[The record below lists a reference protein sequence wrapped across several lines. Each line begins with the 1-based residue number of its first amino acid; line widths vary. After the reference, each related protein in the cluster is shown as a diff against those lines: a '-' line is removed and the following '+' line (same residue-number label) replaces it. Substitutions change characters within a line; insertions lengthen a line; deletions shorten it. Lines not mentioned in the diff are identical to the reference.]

1 MRGSGFVRIYIMPK
15 NLRQK
20 AIGVFD
26 SGFGGLNI
34 MRGLVKALPEY
45 DFIYLG
51 DTARIP
57 YGTRS
62 PEVVYEFTKQA
73 VDFLFAKNCE
83 LIIFACNTASSDAL
97 RRIQKEYLPKYYS
110 GKKVLGVIIPTVEV
124 ASSQTKNKN
133 LGVIATEGTVLSGAF
148 SREILKIDSEIK
160 VWQNACP
167 LLVPAIEE
175 GEQDSV
181 IMDILLKKYL
191 KPLMAKKIDTL
202 ILGCTHYGILKNKI
216 KKIVSDKVLVISEAE
231 IVASKLKDY
240 LRRHT
245 EIEKK
250 LSKKS
255 KRIFY
260 STDLTDK
267 FQLLGTKFFGKKI
280 TVQKAKLI

>member
-1 MRGSGFVRIYIMPK
+1 MLK
-15 NLRQK
+15 NKRQK

-34 MRGLVKALPEY
+34 MQSLVKVLPKY
-45 DFIYLG
+45 DFVYLG

-73 VDFLFAKNCE
+73 VDFLFAKKCE

-97 RRIQKEYLPKYYS
+97 RHIQREYLPKYYPS
-110 GKKVLGVIIPTVEV
+110 KKVLGVIIPTVEV
-124 ASSQTKNKN
+124 ANSKTKNKKI
-133 LGVIATEGTVLSGAF
+133 GVIATEGTVLSGAF
-148 SREILKIDSEIK
+148 SREILKINPQVK

-167 LLVPAIEE
+167 LLVSVIEA

-181 IMDILLKKYL
+181 IMEILLKKYL
-191 KPLMAKKIDTL
+191 KPLIAKKIDTL

-216 KKIVSDKVLVISEAE
+216 KKIIGNKIHIISEAE

-240 LRRHT
+240 LKRHS
-245 EIEKK
+245 EIESK

-255 KRIFY
+255 VNTFY

>member
-1 MRGSGFVRIYIMPK
+1 MPK
-15 NLRQK
+15 NQRQK

-26 SGFGGLNI
+26 SGFGGLTI
-34 MRGLVKALPEY
+34 MRSLVKALPKY
-45 DFIYLG
+45 DFVYLG

-62 PEVVYEFTKQA
+62 KEVVYEFTKQA
-73 VDFLFAKNCE
+73 VDFLFVKKCE

-97 RRIQKEYLPKYYS
+97 RRIQREYLPKYYPK
-110 GKKVLGVIIPTVEV
+110 KKVLGVIIPAVEV
-124 ASSQTKNKN
+124 ASGKTKNKK
-133 LGVIATEGTVLSGAF
+133 LGVIATEGTVLSQAF
-148 SREILKIDSEIK
+148 SREILKINPKIK
-160 VWQNACP
+160 IWQNACP
-167 LLVPAIEE
+167 LLVPVIEA

-181 IMDILLKKYL
+181 ITEILLKKYL
-191 KPLMAKKIDTL
+191 QPLIAKKIDTL

-216 KKIVSDKVLVISEAE
+216 KKIIGNKVTIISEAE

-240 LRRHT
+240 LSRHT

-255 KRIFY
+255 KHIFY

-267 FQLLGTKFFGKKI
+267 FQTLGTKFFGKKV

>member
-1 MRGSGFVRIYIMPK
+1 MLKSK
-15 NLRQK
+15 RQK
-20 AIGVFD
+20 SIGIFD

-34 MRGLVKALPEY
+34 MRSLVKTLPDY

-62 PEVVYEFTKQA
+62 PEIVYGFTKQA
-73 VDFLFAKNCE
+73 VDFLFAKKCE

-97 RRIQKEYLPKYYS
+97 HRIQTEYLPKYYPN
-110 GKKVLGVIIPTVEV
+110 KKVLGVIIPTVEV
-124 ASSQTKNKN
+124 ASSKTKNKN
-133 LGVIATEGTVLSGAF
+133 LGVIATEGTVLSQAF
-148 SREILKIDSEIK
+148 SREILKINPKIK
-160 VWQNACP
+160 IWQNACP
-167 LLVPAIEE
+167 LLVPIIEA

-181 IMDILLKKYL
+181 IIEILLKKYL
-191 KPLMAKKIDTL
+191 QPLLTKKIDTL

-216 KKIVSDKVLVISEAE
+216 KKIVGNKVLVISEAE

-245 EIEKK
+245 EIEEK
-250 LSKKS
+250 LNKKS
-255 KRIFY
+255 KHIFY

-267 FQLLGTKFFGKKI
+267 FQALGTKFFGKKI
-280 TVQKAKLI
+280 TVQKAKLD

>member
-1 MRGSGFVRIYIMPK
+1 MLK
-15 NLRQK
+15 NKRQK

-34 MRGLVKALPEY
+34 MQSLVKVLPKY
-45 DFIYLG
+45 DFVYLG

-73 VDFLFAKNCE
+73 VDFLFAKKCE

-97 RRIQKEYLPKYYS
+97 RHIQREYLPKYYPS
-110 GKKVLGVIIPTVEV
+110 KKVLGVIIPTVEV
-124 ASSQTKNKN
+124 ANSKTKNKKI
-133 LGVIATEGTVLSGAF
+133 GVIATEGTVLSGAF
-148 SREILKIDSEIK
+148 SREILKINPQVK

-167 LLVPAIEE
+167 LLVSVIEA

-181 IMDILLKKYL
+181 IMEILLKKYL
-191 KPLMAKKIDTL
+191 KPLIAKKIDTL

-216 KKIVSDKVLVISEAE
+216 KKIVGNNIFVISEAE

-240 LRRHT
+240 LKRHS
-245 EIEKK
+245 EIESK

-255 KRIFY
+255 VNTFY